1 MSNTLPPTTD
11 ILRSF
16 SNELP
21 RSNFEFTY
29 ENGSAFASFWN
40 AEIDQ
45 DRFHWQTNRMAE
57 THVREFSELPIT
69 VDRNADTPLPAQI
82 AAAIRDAI
90 DKDALRPGEAV
101 PATREL
107 ASRIGVARGVVV
119 AAYSQLLSEGYLSA
133 GHGRGTRVHPE
144 LRALSSPEGGHT
156 GRAETTA
163 GTAAGN
169 DATQSTRTTT
179 TPPAPSRL
187 LEIPIT
193 GRETAATNTAPLS
206 EIPIT
211 GEAAAMLPLAPGLPD
226 TSAVKTAAWRAA
238 WRSAASQ
245 ALAEAPDLGDPRLR
259 AEIAEH
265 LRRMRG
271 TTRPASD
278 IIVTAGAR
286 EGLSLLLSALGTTRG
301 RALTVGVE
309 DPGYPSLRRVATR
322 HGAQIIALPVDA
334 EGLVTE
340 HLPETL
346 LDVVLVTPS
355 HQYPLGG
362 SLPLTRR
369 RELLDWA
376 ARTGAVIIEDDYD
389 SELRHTGSPLPTLAA
404 LDDARNGSVA
414 LLGTFSKTI
423 SQAVSSGFLLVPEN
437 LRRII
442 EPARGDLGGPVSAIV
457 QAALA
462 EYLASGELRRHT
474 ARMRRRYASRRELVV
489 ERLFG
494 TPWVQ
499 VRPMSGG
506 LHAVIEFQRGSQR
519 AEQAVLARSAHL
531 GVVPLSAYWHGL
543 HSGDER
549 FGLVIGTGGS
559 LDETHF
565 DEALRELRQVLAE
578 ELSS

>member
-1 MSNTLPPTTD
+1 
-11 ILRSF
+11 
-16 SNELP
+16 
-21 RSNFEFTY
+21 
-29 ENGSAFASFWN
+29 
-40 AEIDQ
+40 
-45 DRFHWQTNRMAE
+45 MAE

-82 AAAIRDAI
+82 AAAIREAI
-90 DKDALRPGEAV
+90 NQDALRPGEAV

-119 AAYSQLLSEGYLSA
+119 AAYAQLLSEGYLSA

-144 LRALSSPEGGHT
+144 LRSITELDAHRTNRGS
-156 GRAETTA
+156 TA
-163 GTAAGN
+163 GSASAQELSNAA
-169 DATQSTRTTT
+169 DAPASRLLEFPITGAELHT
-179 TPPAPSRL
+179 PAPTSSSL

-193 GRETAATNTAPLS
+193 EENGTTPPNASAA
-206 EIPIT
+206 
-211 GEAAAMLPLAPGLPD
+211 EAALPLAPGLPD

-245 ALAEAPDLGDPRLR
+245 SLFEAPDLGDPRLR
-259 AEIAEH
+259 KEIAEH

-309 DPGYPSLRRVATR
+309 DPGYPSLRRVASR

-340 HLPETL
+340 QLPETL

-404 LDDARNGSVA
+404 LDNAQHGSVA

-442 EPARGDLGGPVSAIV
+442 EPARQDLGGPVSAVV
-457 QAALA
+457 QSALA

-474 ARMRRRYASRRELVV
+474 ARMRRRYAARRELVV

-494 TPWVQ
+494 TPGVQ

-506 LHAVIEFQRGSQR
+506 LHAVIEFQRGSQN
-519 AEQAVLARSAHL
+519 AEQSVLARSAHL

-543 HSGDER
+543 SSGSEL

-559 LDETHF
+559 LDEEHF
-565 DEALRELRQVLAE
+565 DGALRELRQILAE
-578 ELSS
+578 ELSA

>member
-1 MSNTLPPTTD
+1 
-11 ILRSF
+11 
-16 SNELP
+16 
-21 RSNFEFTY
+21 
-29 ENGSAFASFWN
+29 
-40 AEIDQ
+40 
-45 DRFHWQTNRMAE
+45 MAE

-69 VDRNADTPLPAQI
+69 VDRSDDSPLPTQI
-82 AAAIRDAI
+82 AAAIREAI
-90 DKDALRPGEAV
+90 DKDALRPGEPV
-101 PATREL
+101 PASREL

-119 AAYSQLLSEGYLSA
+119 AAYSQLLAEGYLSA

-144 LRALSSPEGGHT
+144 LRSLTRPGSGRSGSGHMHEADEQMSAASASATQNPGTTT
-156 GRAETTA
+156 GATGKAATGATGAAATTA
-163 GTAAGN
+163 AATITTA
-169 DATQSTRTTT
+169 TTT
-179 TPPAPSRL
+179 TTTTEAPHSPQPPS
-187 LEIPIT
+187 
-193 GRETAATNTAPLS
+193 GTAHTDSPAT
-206 EIPIT
+206 
-211 GEAAAMLPLAPGLPD
+211 LPLAPGLPD
-226 TSAVKTAAWRAA
+226 TSAMKTSAWRAA

-245 ALAEAPDLGDPRLR
+245 AQLEAPDLGDPRLR

-271 TTRPASD
+271 TTRPAHD

-301 RALTVGVE
+301 RSLTVGVE

-322 HGAQIIALPVDA
+322 HGARIIALPVDA

-340 HLPETL
+340 HLPESL
-346 LDVVLVTPS
+346 LDAVLVTPS

-404 LDDARNGSVA
+404 LDDAQHGSVA

-442 EPARGDLGGPVSAIV
+442 EPARQDLGGPVSAVV

-474 ARMRRRYASRRELVV
+474 ARMRRRYANRRELVV

-494 TPWVQ
+494 TPGVH

-506 LHAVIEFQRGSQR
+506 LHAVIEFHRGSHLS
-519 AEQAVLARSAHL
+519 EQAVLARSAHL
-531 GVVPLSAYWHGL
+531 GAVPLSAYWHGVR
-543 HSGDER
+543 SGSEL

-559 LDETHF
+559 LDEEQF
-565 DEALRELRQVLAE
+565 DAALRELRQILAE
-578 ELSS
+578 ELSSQPTQ

>member
-1 MSNTLPPTTD
+1 
-11 ILRSF
+11 
-16 SNELP
+16 
-21 RSNFEFTY
+21 
-29 ENGSAFASFWN
+29 
-40 AEIDQ
+40 
-45 DRFHWQTNRMAE
+45 MAE

-82 AAAIRDAI
+82 AAAIREAI
-90 DKDALRPGEAV
+90 NQDALRPGETV

-119 AAYSQLLSEGYLSA
+119 AAYAQLLSEGYLSA

-144 LRALSSPEGGHT
+144 LRSMTDRDAHRTGHEATRDDPTTQKVPDSTEMTTSRLLEFPIT
-156 GRAETTA
+156 GAKS
-163 GTAAGN
+163 G
-169 DATQSTRTTT
+169 
-179 TPPAPSRL
+179 APSPPSL

-193 GRETAATNTAPLS
+193 EENETPPKNANT
-206 EIPIT
+206 
-211 GEAAAMLPLAPGLPD
+211 EAAALPLAPGLPD

-245 ALAEAPDLGDPRLR
+245 SLFEAPDLGDPRLR

-309 DPGYPSLRRVATR
+309 DPGYPSLRRVASR

-340 HLPETL
+340 QLPETL

-389 SELRHTGSPLPTLAA
+389 SELRHSGSPLPTLAA
-404 LDDARNGSVA
+404 LDNAHHGSVA

-442 EPARGDLGGPVSAIV
+442 EPARQDLGGPVSAVV
-457 QAALA
+457 QSALA

-494 TPWVQ
+494 TPGVQ

-506 LHAVIEFQRGSQR
+506 LHAVIEFQRGSQS

-543 HSGDER
+543 SSGSEL

-559 LDETHF
+559 LDEEHF
-565 DEALRELRQVLAE
+565 DGALRELRQILVE
-578 ELSS
+578 ELRA

>member
-1 MSNTLPPTTD
+1 
-11 ILRSF
+11 
-16 SNELP
+16 
-21 RSNFEFTY
+21 
-29 ENGSAFASFWN
+29 
-40 AEIDQ
+40 
-45 DRFHWQTNRMAE
+45 MAE

-82 AAAIRDAI
+82 AAAIREAI
-90 DKDALRPGEAV
+90 NQDALRPGEAV

-107 ASRIGVARGVVV
+107 ASRIGVARGVIV
-119 AAYSQLLSEGYLSA
+119 AAYAQLLSEGYLSA

-144 LRALSSPEGGHT
+144 LRSLTAPGTTRASVETQITDGAADGPASGAADGAAARPE
-156 GRAETTA
+156 
-163 GTAAGN
+163 
-169 DATQSTRTTT
+169 ATH
-179 TPPAPSRL
+179 SRL

-193 GRETAATNTAPLS
+193 GSTTAPTVAPLL

-211 GEAAAMLPLAPGLPD
+211 KESEAGAVLPLAPGLPD
-226 TSAVKTAAWRAA
+226 TSAVKTATWRAA

-245 ALAEAPDLGDPRLR
+245 ALVEAPDLGDPKLR

-309 DPGYPSLRRVATR
+309 DPGYPSLRRVAMR

-389 SELRHTGSPLPTLAA
+389 SELRHSGSPLPTLAA
-404 LDDARNGSVA
+404 LDDAHNGSVA

-442 EPARGDLGGPVSAIV
+442 EPARQDLGGPVSAVV
-457 QAALA
+457 QSALA

-494 TPWVQ
+494 TPGVQ

-543 HSGDER
+543 SSGDQR

-559 LDETHF
+559 LDEAHF
-565 DEALRELRQVLAE
+565 DEALRELRQILAE
-578 ELSS
+578 ELGS